1 MSLPPLRAVTA
12 DEHAAFVRDGVVHLE
27 RMLDPD
33 EVAAMAEPVER
44 ALASDQATD
53 LGLLV
58 DDDDDQ
64 GGARFVAGVDHWRH
78 DDAFRRFACDSALPE
93 VAASLLASDTV
104 ALYEDSVL
112 VKEPGSPYR
121 TEFHTDAAYFH
132 IAGDQACTFWVPLDE
147 VSVDTGAVQ
156 YVKGSHRWDR
166 RFRPHLFTRTDP
178 IPGTEGEEVPDVWSD
193 PDLQALLVGFH
204 VAPGDVVV
212 HHYRTLHGA
221 GANTSD
227 ATRRRAISVRYCGDD
242 VRYRFQPGAP
252 RKGHHERVREGDPLG
267 DDDAPLVWP
276 ASTDR

>member
-1 MSLPPLRAVTA
+1 MPSSPSRAVTA
-12 DEHAAFVRDGVVHLE
+12 GEHAAFVRDGVVHLE
-27 RMLDPD
+27 QVLDRS
-33 EVAAMAEPVER
+33 VVMAMAEPVER
-44 ALASDQATD
+44 ALVGDQSAD
-53 LGLLV
+53 LGALADADGV
-58 DDDDDQ
+58 E

-78 DDAFRRFACDSALPE
+78 DEDFRRFACDSALPE
-93 VAASLLASDTV
+93 VAATLLGSDTV

-147 VSVDTGAVQ
+147 VSVDSGAVQ

-166 RFRPHLFTRTDP
+166 RFRPHLFTLTDP

-193 PDLQALLVGFH
+193 PDLQPLLLGFD

-221 GANTSD
+221 GANTSET
-227 ATRRRAISVRYCGDD
+227 TRRRAISVRYCGDD
-242 VRYRFQPGAP
+242 ARYQFKPGAP
-252 RKGHHERVREGDPLG
+252 RKAHHDRVREGDRLG
-267 DDDAPLVWP
+267 DVDAPQVWP
-276 ASTDR
+276 APREG